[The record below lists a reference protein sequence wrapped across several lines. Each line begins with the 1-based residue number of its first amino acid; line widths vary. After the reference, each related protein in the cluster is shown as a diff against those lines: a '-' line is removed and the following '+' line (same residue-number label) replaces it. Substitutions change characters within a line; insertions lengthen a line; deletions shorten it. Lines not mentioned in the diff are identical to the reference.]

1 MKQIVGFVF
10 VLLITISLFSCS
22 HTKTVKD
29 GRDFSNDTVMLQ
41 RTICYG
47 QCPAYKI
54 AVLGSGKVEFEGFK
68 FSKTQGKVSVDIPL
82 DSAKT
87 LISEI
92 EQSDFFSWKDEY
104 NNQDVTDL
112 ASTFVTV
119 VLSGNKKIIN
129 HYNGDKS
136 APSGLV
142 KIEKHID
149 AITNSEQWIR

>member
-1 MKQIVGFVF
+1 MKQTVGFVIAL
-10 VLLITISLFSCS
+10 VITITLFSCS

-47 QCPAYKI
+47 QCPAYKVV
-54 AVLGSGKVEFEGFK
+54 VLGSGKVEFEGFK

-82 DSAKT
+82 DSAKA

-92 EQSDFFSWKDEY
+92 EQSEFFSWKDEY
-104 NNQDVTDL
+104 RNQEVTDL

-119 VLSGNKKIIN
+119 VLGGNKKVIN

-136 APSGLV
+136 APSALV